1 MDGAEDGAAVCGR
14 RADAALGAACT
25 APAPGRGFGEP
36 GVLFGALDAAGRMGP
51 ASCFSDKSHRA
62 VGCNGYT

>member
-25 APAPGRGFGEP
+25 APAPVTDSGEP

-62 VGCNGYT
+62 VECNDYT